1 MQLAERTCWDEVE
14 CITGQYLFLLHS
26 TSWVIISITECM
38 ILTNLCQLDTHSS
51 ATDTSLKFNTHSFII
66 CISLLEMA

>member
-14 CITGQYLFLLHS
+14 CITGQYLFLPHS

-38 ILTNLCQLDTHSS
+38 ILTNLC
-51 ATDTSLKFNTHSFII
+51 
-66 CISLLEMA
+66 